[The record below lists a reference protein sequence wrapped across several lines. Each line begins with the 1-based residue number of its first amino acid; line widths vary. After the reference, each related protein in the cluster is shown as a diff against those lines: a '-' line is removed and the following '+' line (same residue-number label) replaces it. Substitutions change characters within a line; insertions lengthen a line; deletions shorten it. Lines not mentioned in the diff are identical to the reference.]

1 MLPIV
6 GQSRT
11 FNAWGPLAWSKAVY
25 RSAQVC
31 QMKLR
36 EWESGRTRH
45 YLELNSSVNCY
56 FYECVLYACDTTANK
71 TGEATPLEWL
81 SV

>member
-1 MLPIV
+1 MHGALLP
-6 GQSRT
+6 
-11 FNAWGPLAWSKAVY
+11 GPRQFIEALRY
-25 RSAQVC
+25 C